1 MTLFSEPV
9 NGMGIVIMYDLVGDR
24 VGGQD
29 TVGVCGV
36 CVYIKRGRCTTV
48 PGGRGGTIPDGE
60 VRRET

>member
-29 TVGVCGV
+29 TVGVCVVCV
-36 CVYIKRGRCTTV
+36 CVYQT
-48 PGGRGGTIPDGE
+48 GE
-60 VRRET
+60 MYNGAWG